1 MLIMS
6 FLSSKQLHSWWLD
19 ANAYTETTRPL
30 FAKASGFPLSLYVT
44 KKMQSSASDAVYT
57 PLQKQ
62 DITEQEIDKLV
73 RLGYLKNN
81 KFSGVLIFL
90 YFHV

>member
-1 MLIMS
+1 MLLI
-6 FLSSKQLHSWWLD
+6 FQTQLHSWWLD

-73 RLGYLKNN
+73 RLGYLGK
-81 KFSGVLIFL
+81 KKDFLEVFIFL
-90 YFHV
+90 YFHVK